1 MFVAVHMVAVCKAFT
16 QQHLVALA
24 KVFCA
29 HLKEHLN
36 TTLNVL
42 NPVAGTNLLAAEDGL
57 NRKVFWCLFVV
68 QFFVFLADA
77 TK

>member
-1 MFVAVHMVAVCKAFT
+1 MVEAIPWTSHFPKKTTKSSAHM
-16 QQHLVALA
+16 
-24 KVFCA
+24 
-29 HLKEHLN
+29 KEHLK

-42 NPVAGTNLLAAEDGL
+42 NPVAGTNFLAAEEGL

-77 TK
+77 TKENA